1 MAAIVGTIFS
11 PVFLKA
17 FTLTFVAEWGD
28 RSQIS
33 TIGLAASQDVV
44 GVIIGSVLGH
54 ALCTGAA
61 VMGGRHLATHINERT
76 VGIFGGILFILFG
89 AHALYEGPH

>member
-1 MAAIVGTIFS
+1 VAAIVGTIFS

-28 RSQIS
+28 RSQIA

-44 GVIIGSVLGH
+44 RS
-54 ALCTGAA
+54 ASQPPSQPATRPAA
-61 VMGGRHLATHINERT
+61 RA
-76 VGIFGGILFILFG
+76 FQPC
-89 AHALYEGPH
+89 APAPGPLLHQA